1 MNETDLVKALVGLF
15 NNDTC
20 LDEVDP
26 LVEDTERV
34 STYEQQGMLTRN
46 AGLVLRLRDG
56 SEFQLTVV
64 QSRRAD
70 G

>member
-1 MNETDLVKALVGLF
+1 MNETDLVEALVGLF

-26 LVEDTERV
+26 LVEDTEWV
-34 STYEQQGMLTRN
+34 STYEQQGVLTRN